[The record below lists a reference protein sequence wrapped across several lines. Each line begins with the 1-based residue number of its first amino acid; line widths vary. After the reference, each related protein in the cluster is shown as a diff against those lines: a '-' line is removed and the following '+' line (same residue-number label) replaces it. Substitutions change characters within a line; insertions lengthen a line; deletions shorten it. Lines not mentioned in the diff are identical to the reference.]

1 MLEDILQ
8 EYRESLR
15 LIQDRIAQLRE
26 QKQTESIVNRI
37 YQLRDVAEE
46 LEATIKEIE
55 KYADHIGD

>member
-55 KYADHIGD
+55 KYGT